1 MSLRHI
7 RICGGDF
14 DLRVYRNAKQQVRVQ
29 LIKEGMIVKEAGP
42 TASFRLENRD

>member
-14 DLRVYRNAKQQVRVQ
+14 DLRVYRDAKQRVRVQ
-29 LIKEGMIVKEAGP
+29 LIKAGKVVKEAAGD
-42 TASFRLENRD
+42 TISFHI